1 MVTTSTQHLVRVPGS
16 LAPVL
21 ALVLG
26 LLLPLEEVHAQ
37 QSGLRTVSATATLTV
52 LSGTV
57 QRLPVG
63 DRRPQAVTGDI
74 ILNTGDRVLTGP
86 KSTALITFLDGST
99 VTVQP
104 ESDVE
109 VKKADLGGGRLSN
122 IIIRINFGTVWARVS
137 RLLDPSSSF
146 SLESNT
152 AVATAHEG
160 LIGGKTNTN
169 DSFECWTRAGVM
181 KVADEPGQR
190 YVTLM
195 PGEKTTVQPSQYAF
209 RFGFRIDPD
218 PVPTPF
224 SVNQSA
230 LKVTASDGVLPLIA
244 MEDKTRVAGFVA
256 PGVEVNQVFGSFTGA
271 SADGARVVEVPA
283 GDQGPFR
290 LILEGV
296 KDGPFTA
303 TVTGLY
309 NGERVYQQELSGT
322 IRKGERLGTEIT
334 QQLDGEL
341 ASHPKMA
348 RILSGKAAPLSPL
361 PGPLPG
367 SILLSTRELGALGAN

>member
-1 MVTTSTQHLVRVPGS
+1 MKTWS
-16 LAPVL
+16 LSC
-21 ALVLG
+21 ALILG
-26 LLLPLEEVHAQ
+26 LLFPPTQALAQ
-37 QSGLRTVSATATLTV
+37 QAGPRTVSATATLSV
-52 LSGTV
+52 LAGTV
-57 QRLPVG
+57 QRVPAG
-63 DRRPQAVTGDI
+63 ERRPQAVTGDI
-74 ILNTGDRVLTGP
+74 TLNTGDRVLTEP

-109 VKKADLGGGRLSN
+109 VKKAEMSGGKFSH
-122 IIIRINFGTVWARVS
+122 IIVRINFGTVWARVV

-160 LIGGKTNTN
+160 LIGGKVNMN

-209 RFGFRIDPD
+209 RFGFRLDPD
-218 PVPTPF
+218 PVATPF

-230 LKVTASDGVLPLIA
+230 LKVAASENVLPLIE
-244 MEDKTRVAGFVA
+244 MEDKARVAGFVT

-271 SADGARVVEVPA
+271 STDGARVVEVPA
-283 GDQGPFR
+283 GAQGPFR

-296 KDGPFTA
+296 KDGPFTV

-309 NGERVYQQELSGT
+309 NGEPVYRQELAGT
-322 IRKGERLGTEIT
+322 IKKGERLSTEII
-334 QQLDGEL
+334 QQLDRDL

-348 RILSGKAAPLSPL
+348 RIVSGKAAPLNPL
-361 PGPLPG
+361 TGPLPG
-367 SILLSTRELGALGAN
+367 SILLSTRELGTLGVN

>member
-1 MVTTSTQHLVRVPGS
+1 MKTLS
-16 LAPVL
+16 LSC
-21 ALVLG
+21 ALILG
-26 LLLPLEEVHAQ
+26 LLLQPPQTLAQ
-37 QSGLRTVSATATLTV
+37 QAGPRTVSATATLSV
-52 LSGTV
+52 LAGTV
-57 QRLPVG
+57 HRVPVG
-63 DRRPQAVTGDI
+63 SRQPQAVTGDI
-74 ILNTGDRVLTGP
+74 TLNTGDRVLTDP

-109 VKKADLGGGRLSN
+109 VKKVELSGGKFSN
-122 IIIRINFGTVWARVS
+122 IIVRINFGTVWARVV

-160 LIGGKTNTN
+160 LIGGKVNMN

-195 PGEKTTVQPSQYAF
+195 PGEKTTVQPSLFAF
-209 RFGFRIDPD
+209 RFGFRLDPD

-230 LKVTASDGVLPLIA
+230 LKVTASDGVFPLIE
-244 MEDKTRVAGFVA
+244 MEDKTRVAGFVT

-271 SADGARVVEVPA
+271 SADGARIVEVPA
-283 GDQGPFR
+283 GVRGPFR
-290 LILEGV
+290 LILDGA
-296 KDGPFTA
+296 KDGPFKV

-309 NGERVYQQELSGT
+309 NGEPVYRQELAGT
-322 IRKGERLGTEIT
+322 IRKGERFSTEII
-334 QQLDGEL
+334 QQLDQEL

-348 RILSGKAAPLSPL
+348 RIVSGKAAPLNPL
-361 PGPLPG
+361 TGPLPG
-367 SILLSTRELGALGAN
+367 SILLSTREMVAPGGN